1 MSTPTQNSVF
11 REVVTAAD
19 DPFIDSL
26 IHRLRWTESGGTTA
40 LTFSFPGANSVW
52 ATPYS
57 ELNEPDGV
65 QPFGIAESNAARA
78 ALALWS
84 RYANLTFTET
94 FETATN
100 VGDIRFAY
108 TSIKLE
114 DSAAH
119 AYAPSNNPAGGD
131 VWIDSGDVN
140 SSFRPGSTGFFVLLH
155 EIGHSLGLKHP
166 FATGPISTAILD
178 PDFDNVSYTVMSYNI
193 SPDRPGDQFG
203 ISIYPTTPMALD
215 IEAVRFLYGE
225 KPYNAGDT
233 QYIYDE
239 DKDYFET
246 IYDTGGDDSIIW
258 NSEEQ
263 YAIIDLTGGAWSSLG
278 NALYIYDRFGN
289 IVDNDIYNV
298 AIFRDS
304 VIENVISGNSDDD
317 IYGNEVGNRL
327 EAGGGH
333 DIVWGDEGADTII
346 GGSGNDHLYGQS
358 PSGGSDGA
366 DSISGGD
373 GSDYLQGNAGG
384 DTLDGGDGS
393 DRINGGGADD
403 SIFGMAG
410 NDTINGNLGAD
421 MISGGEGNDSL
432 RGGQG
437 GDSISGDAGNDTVSG
452 DLGADT
458 LSGGEGIDLFT
469 FSGAGSATSQP
480 DRIADFQSG
489 TDRLAIGFRPSAIL
503 TGTAQTSPE
512 QAASAAQQLFD
523 GRAGD
528 GELAVI
534 PIGTDSYLFYASG
547 GGGTVDSAIILAG
560 TTTLALSD
568 FG

>member
-1 MSTPTQNSVF
+1 MSTPTENSTRAQLVS
-11 REVVTAAD
+11 VTGNSAIA
-19 DPFIDSL
+19 SL
-26 IHRLRWTESGGTTA
+26 ISGSRWFGEPNVL
-40 LTFSFPGANSVW
+40 LTYSFPGPASSW
-52 ATPYS
+52 DPGYS
-57 ELNEPDGV
+57 SLNEPSGV
-65 QPFGIAESNAARA
+65 QPFSSAQANAART
-78 ALALWS
+78 ALQIWG
-84 RYANLTFTET
+84 RYANVTFTET
-94 FETATN
+94 SDSATN
-100 VGDIRFAY
+100 VGDIRFAN
-108 TSIKLE
+108 SSVEAE
-114 DSAAH
+114 DSSAH
-119 AYAPSNNPAGGD
+119 AYYPSDAPVAGD
-131 VWIDSGDVN
+131 VWLDASIISRRYD
-140 SSFRPGSTGFFVLLH
+140 PGSFGFLILLH
-155 EIGHSLGLKHP
+155 EIGHALGLKHP
-166 FATGPISTAILD
+166 FEANELNTVVID
-178 PDFDNVSYTVMSYNI
+178 PEKDFLSNTVMSYNLY
-193 SPDRPGDQFG
+193 PDLPGESH
-203 ISIYPTTPMALD
+203 ILSYYPTTPMPFD
-215 IEAVRFLYGE
+215 IVAIRALYGAVDF
-225 KPYNAGDT
+225 NNGDS
-233 QYIYDE
+233 QYIYNE
-239 DKDYFET
+239 DADYFET
-246 IYDTGGDDSIIW
+246 IYDTGGNDTIIW
-258 NSEEQ
+258 NSDEQ
-263 YAIIDLTGGAWSSLG
+263 YAIIDLSRGAWSSLG
-278 NALYIYDRFGN
+278 NALYVYDRFGDV
-289 IVDNDIYNV
+289 VDTDIYNV
-298 AIFRDS
+298 TIFRDS